1 MDLQRCNLPIIIFAA
16 EEGGGGPILSFI
28 RGKKKKRNTSRFF
41 SSHQIICFGRLL
53 LIFCHRL
60 AHMKQPR
67 KADAPPPRH
76 HPVFLLTCL
85 DGVLE
90 GGAAADQDVVQGAGL
105 VLQLPVVHLQQL
117 AGVVEVD
124 HFGVA
129 IERLHD
135 VGQQDVHHL
144 LQEAQSLGVAVH
156 GREEV
161 WGTKKWEGFL
171 FFYFFLRLYH
181 FWEVSLL
188 FYFFLQ
194 QIPKINQGDL
204 CSINDR
210 FQGVFRF
217 SHAKINN

>member
-1 MDLQRCNLPIIIFAA
+1 MQFFLF
-16 EEGGGGPILSFI
+16 GGGGRHGDKAQKSIVCVFYFVDMHFTKWTCNGVICRSLSLQQRKEEEAPFYLSLG
-28 RGKKKKRNTSRFF
+28 GKKRKETHLVFF
-41 SSHQIICFGRLL
+41 PHIKSFVLGVCCSFFAIDW
-53 LIFCHRL
+53 L

-67 KADAPPPRH
+67 KADAPPPR
-76 HPVFLLTCL
+76 PPPPRFLLTCL

-161 WGTKKWEGFL
+161 WGTKKREGF
-171 FFYFFLRLYH
+171 FFFF
-181 FWEVSLL
+181 FTSLS
-188 FYFFLQ
+188 FL
-194 QIPKINQGDL
+194 G
-204 CSINDR
+204 
-210 FQGVFRF
+210 G
-217 SHAKINN
+217 